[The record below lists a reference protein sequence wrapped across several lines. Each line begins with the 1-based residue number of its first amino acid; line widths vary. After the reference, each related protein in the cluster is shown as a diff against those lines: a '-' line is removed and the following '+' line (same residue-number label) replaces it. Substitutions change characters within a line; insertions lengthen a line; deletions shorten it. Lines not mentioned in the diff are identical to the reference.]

1 MPFRILVT
9 TVLALLLAGCPPPS
23 GVYHTVQE
31 GQNLYRIGRT
41 YGVEEQYLARLN
53 GISDPTRL
61 AVGQK
66 LFIPGAQRVKTISP
80 EPNAR
85 IATPPKPP
93 PSKTVSP
100 SAPSPARKSSP
111 VAGSPIRSGTQVSY
125 RGKFGWPLQGKIL
138 KKFTAKTGT
147 PTKGIEIAARRGTPV
162 LSAAAGK
169 VIYSGN
175 GISGYGNLI
184 ILKHEDSFFT
194 VYGFNDKNLVEAG
207 AFVGKGERIALSGVP
222 PGDSASRLHFE
233 IRNGK
238 EAVDPIFYL
247 P

>member
-9 TVLALLLAGCPPPS
+9 TVLAVFLAGCPPPS

-31 GQNLYRIGRT
+31 GHTLYRIGRT
-41 YGVEEQYLARLN
+41 YGVDEQYLARLN

-61 AVGQK
+61 PVGQK
-66 LFIPGAQRVKTISP
+66 LFIPGAQRTKTISS
-80 EPNAR
+80 EESAR
-85 IATPPKPP
+85 IPSPPKPS
-93 PSKTVSP
+93 PSKVVSL
-100 SAPSPARKSSP
+100 STQSPASQSP
-111 VAGSPIRSGTQVSY
+111 LAGSPVRAGARASY
-125 RGKFGWPLQGKIL
+125 RGKFSWPLQGEIL

-194 VYGFNDKNLVEAG
+194 VYGFNDKNLVESG
-207 AFVGKGERIALSGVP
+207 AFVGKGERIALSGAP
-222 PGDSASRLHFE
+222 PGNSASRLHFE
-233 IRNGK
+233 IRHGK

>member
-1 MPFRILVT
+1 MALRILAT
-9 TVLALLLAGCPPPS
+9 IVLAAFLAGCPPS
-23 GVYHTVQE
+23 RGVYHVVQE
-31 GQNLYRIGRT
+31 GQTLYRIGRT
-41 YGVEEQYLARLN
+41 YGVDEQYLARLN

-66 LFIPGAQRVKTISP
+66 LYIPGAERTKTIP
-80 EPNAR
+80 HEPKAKT
-85 IATPPKPP
+85 AAQPP
-93 PSKTVSP
+93 PLTKTIPP
-100 SAPSPARKSSP
+100 SAPLAAKPSVSNASKSNP
-111 VAGSPIRSGTQVSY
+111 QVSY
-125 RGKFGWPLQGKIL
+125 RGKFAWPLQGDIL
-138 KKFTAKTGT
+138 KKFTSQSAT

-194 VYGFNDKNLVEAG
+194 VYGFNEKNLVEAG
-207 AFVGKGERIALSGVP
+207 AFVGKSERIALSGAP
-222 PGDSASRLHFE
+222 PGDSSPRLHFE
-233 IRNGK
+233 IRHGK